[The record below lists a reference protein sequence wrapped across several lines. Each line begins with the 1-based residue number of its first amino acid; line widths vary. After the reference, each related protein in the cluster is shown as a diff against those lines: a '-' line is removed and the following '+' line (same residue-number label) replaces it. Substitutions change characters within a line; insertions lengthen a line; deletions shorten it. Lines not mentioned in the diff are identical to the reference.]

1 MYNNVFADKYT
12 VSAGIGSELSTS
24 DLTGEGFTAVGFLS
38 DKLKNIQYAQQFK
51 KDSKPTGSYDKTKMV
66 GFFANLNVGYD
77 NRYFLDASFRTDGSS
92 KFGRNSRFAPF
103 WSVGAAWNVD
113 KESFWT
119 GTGYMKIRASVGST
133 GTTNFTSDQ
142 ALTQYLYQSSSEYN
156 GIYGAVLSAY
166 GNPSLKWQNTLQYN
180 AGIETS
186 VWRNIIVVNFDAY
199 LKRTQNLL
207 LNVDVAPS
215 TGFSSYK

>member
-1 MYNNVFADKYT
+1 MINTVRQNLPEFDTQTTGSKGSYTISIQPRLILMPISGSCITMFADKYT

-119 GTGYMKIRASVGST
+119 GTGYMKIRT
-133 GTTNFTSDQ
+133 
-142 ALTQYLYQSSSEYN
+142 
-156 GIYGAVLSAY
+156 
-166 GNPSLKWQNTLQYN
+166 PW
-180 AGIETS
+180 
-186 VWRNIIVVNFDAY
+186 
-199 LKRTQNLL
+199 
-207 LNVDVAPS
+207 VAPERRILLPIRH
-215 TGFSSYK
+215 